1 VHNIAIS
8 TIFHADRTDV
18 EFTLQLWI
26 NNIFNIT
33 FSDYRSN
40 PFKYVNAL
48 FTCSQWRCQEPGFKF
63 FNLNI
68 KKVILCSIYI
78 ALKILYTYSIIVFY
92 PVSCYAIVE

>member
-33 FSDYRSN
+33 W
-40 PFKYVNAL
+40 L
-48 FTCSQWRCQEPGFKF
+48 
-63 FNLNI
+63 
-68 KKVILCSIYI
+68 
-78 ALKILYTYSIIVFY
+78 
-92 PVSCYAIVE
+92 